1 MKFLVKILFSLVLIT
16 FNLVGYL
23 FLFSMAFGMKPAQVS
38 KYLSVKIEQAKSG
51 KSLVSPEQEKAIK
64 EKLEFDDSRKTLE
77 AEKEEIKQQKA
88 QLLKDREDLENIK
101 KQIDSLRTCQ
111 SKAVEDKM
119 YNLAKIFD
127 GMEKQQAAKVF
138 AQMEDSLVI
147 SILPKMKSANASL
160 ILQYMEPTRS
170 AQITKLILSG
180 I

>member
-1 MKFLVKILFSLVLIT
+1 MKFVVKILLGLVLIVL
-16 FNLVGYL
+16 NLVGYL
-23 FLFSMAFGMKPAQVS
+23 FLFSFVFGMKPAQAT
-38 KYLSVKIEQAKSG
+38 KYLAIKIEQVKTG
-51 KSLVSPEQEKAIK
+51 KQLLSPEQEKAIK
-64 EKLEFDDSRKTLE
+64 EKQEFEDSRKTLE
-77 AEKEEIKQQKA
+77 AEKENLKKQKSQLQKEM
-88 QLLKDREDLENIK
+88 EDLETIK
-101 KQIDSLRTCQ
+101 KQIDSLRACQ
-111 SKAVEDKM
+111 SKANEDKM

-127 GMEKQQAAKVF
+127 GMDKQQAAKVF